1 MLIGKNGKIDN
12 IIIDNLLVNDIYMKQ
27 TIIIFQIFKK
37 KLATILETERKSNAA
52 QKEQSLKVQ

>member
-1 MLIGKNGKIDN
+1 MIGKNGKIDN

-27 TIIIFQIFKK
+27 TIIIFQIFEK